1 MNNVESHSILPIED
15 MIELDLS
22 NKLTPE
28 YIKFIADI
36 EAKIIVDSSEN
47 LDKSHS
53 YPCYKKDSKER
64 LNIGKSDNI

>member
-15 MIELDLS
+15 MVELDLS

-36 EAKIIVDSSEN
+36 EAKIIVDISRN
-47 LDKSHS
+47 LDESHS

-64 LNIGKSDNI
+64 LNIRKSDNI

>member
-15 MIELDLS
+15 MVELDVS

-36 EAKIIVDSSEN
+36 EAKIIVDTSRN
-47 LDKSHS
+47 LDESHS
-53 YPCYKKDSKER
+53 YPCYKKIQKRD
-64 LNIGKSDNI
+64 

>member
-15 MIELDLS
+15 TIELYLS

-47 LDKSHS
+47 LDKSYS
-53 YPCYKKDSKER
+53 YPCYKKRFKREIKYRKE
-64 LNIGKSDNI
+64 